1 MKIESFHHS
10 EEERIQ
16 EVPISSRSRSIGGNQ
31 EEVHGRRSYKST
43 IVDDLFEHEE
53 ETVQGASRSKQV
65 LVEDFVDED
74 SSEDDQRNQS
84 SLMEVQ
90 QRKIEPRHTS
100 AKKHTL
106 TQTSNSRKS
115 QTESSPV
122 MAQKDQVLMASSE
135 VLDNIQ
141 NWVNKEEDTQQ
152 RKLNKILNYDKRE
165 REELKNAGSDYQT
178 QTRLMD
184 FENVPGF
191 NPIFAMPDDRRATK
205 FHKNRSLS
213 KNRDEGRTLMMRT
226 VKPKR

>member
-1 MKIESFHHS
+1 
-10 EEERIQ
+10 
-16 EVPISSRSRSIGGNQ
+16 
-31 EEVHGRRSYKST
+31 
-43 IVDDLFEHEE
+43 
-53 ETVQGASRSKQV
+53 
-65 LVEDFVDED
+65 
-74 SSEDDQRNQS
+74 
-84 SLMEVQ
+84 
-90 QRKIEPRHTS
+90 
-100 AKKHTL
+100 
-106 TQTSNSRKS
+106 
-115 QTESSPV
+115 
-122 MAQKDQVLMASSE
+122 MASSE

-178 QTRLMD
+178 QTRLTD